1 MFYRLEKNSGKPQNN
16 APSYVRGGLKE
27 TKKLT
32 DANKVPTV
40 ILLYRIK
47 DAAALRLSLTL
58 LYCERQY
65 GRMKEKH
72 VLARESELGTR
83 KTSW

>member
-16 APSYVRGGLKE
+16 AHSYVRGGLKE

-47 DAAALRLSLTL
+47 DASALRLSLTL

>member
-1 MFYRLEKNSGKPQNN
+1 MFYRLGKNSGKPQNN
-16 APSYVRGGLKE
+16 APSYVRGLKV

-58 LYCERQY
+58 LYCERQC

-83 KTSW
+83 KTLW